1 MEPHSHIAHNRGK
14 HMGFYVIPIAP
25 DSYRDGTMYH
35 RWRRGGS
42 DNKYEVKSKVVMV
55 VALLLFTT
63 LLTAQQTSF
72 KFDFGTAKA
81 VKGYTAVTP
90 DTKFS
95 YQTGYGFD
103 QGSVVT
109 AVDNGGN
116 TLTSDYI
123 TSKKPFYFSVKLP
136 EGNYDVKLLLGDSKG
151 TSATT
156 VRTECRR
163 LMLENIRTTKGKITA
178 QTFTV
183 HVRDSMI
190 RDANGNIT
198 NKVRLKE
205 REVRYLHWDNLLTI
219 EFNDSLP
226 KVCAVEITP
235 NRKATTIFLAG
246 NSTVVD
252 QDREPWASWGQMIP
266 RFLIPSKVV
275 VANYAESGE
284 ALNSFVSARRL
295 EKVLSL
301 MKAGDYLLVEFG
313 HNDQKQKGEG
323 IGPFTSYK
331 KSLQFFISEV
341 RKKGGI
347 PVLVTSMH
355 RRSFDTAGHIN
366 NTLLEYPEAVR
377 QTAKEE
383 KVILIDLNAMSKI
396 LYEAWGEAGS
406 VKAFVHYPANTFP
419 NQKEALKDNTHF
431 NPYGAY
437 ELASCIVSSIREQ
450 KLPLAKFIR
459 KDVPAF
465 DAANPMA
472 FEKFYWPQSAFVTAS
487 KPDGN

>member
-1 MEPHSHIAHNRGK
+1 MKIV
-14 HMGFYVIPIAP
+14 FVIL
-25 DSYRDGTMYH
+25 SLFC
-35 RWRRGGS
+35 
-42 DNKYEVKSKVVMV
+42 N
-55 VALLLFTT
+55 VAIQ
-63 LLTAQQTSF
+63 AQHTSF
-72 KFDFGTAKA
+72 KFDFGTNKTAA
-81 VKGYTAVTP
+81 GYLTVTP
-90 DTKFS
+90 ETKFT

-109 AVDNGGN
+109 SVDRGGN
-116 TLTSDYI
+116 GLTGDYI
-123 TSKKPFYFSVKLP
+123 TSNKPFYFSVKLP
-136 EGNYDVKLLLGDSKG
+136 EGNYDVKLLLGDTKG

-163 LMLENIRTTKGKITA
+163 LMLENIRTVKGKITA

-183 HVRDSMI
+183 HVKDSLI
-190 RDANGNIT
+190 RDANGRVI

-205 REVRYLHWDNLLTI
+205 REARYLHWDNLLTI

-235 NRKATTIFLAG
+235 NKTATTIFLAG

-252 QDREPWASWGQMIP
+252 QDKEPWASWGQMIP
-266 RFLIPSKVV
+266 RFLVPSKVV

-301 MKAGDYLLVEFG
+301 MKAGDYLFVEFG

-355 RRSFDTAGHIN
+355 RRSFNSTGHIT

-383 KVILIDLNAMSKI
+383 KCALIDLNAMSKT
-396 LYEAWGEAGS
+396 LYEIWGPEKS
-406 VKAFVHYPANTFP
+406 PKAFVHYPANTFP

-431 NPYGAY
+431 SPYGAY
-437 ELASCIVSSIREQ
+437 ELAACIVSSIKKQ
-450 KLPLAKFIR
+450 NLPLTKFIR
-459 KDVPAF
+459 KDIPAF
-465 DAANPMA
+465 DPAKPMA
-472 FEKFYWPQSAFVTAS
+472 FEKFYWPPSAFVTAG